1 MPEPNERQEKLIP
14 KKNCEHTV
22 GDGKCQECV
31 NNGKCPSN
39 FTTVEEIDSVERGRE
54 YCLGKA

>member
-1 MPEPNERQEKLIP
+1 MPEPNEKQEKP
-14 KKNCEHTV
+14 NTKKTCEHTV

-31 NNGKCPSN
+31 NSGKCPSN
-39 FTTVEEIDSVERGRE
+39 FTTVEEIDYVERGRE